1 MREIKFRAWDDITKE
16 MFDDIQNSNVFEGF
30 LNSGSYDI
38 MQFTGLHDKNGKEIY
53 GGDLLKWEHSEHL
66 LEVRWNNIGWDLF
79 SKLFKKFGLPD
90 GSYCSSFNVLG
101 YLRKSKIIGNIYEN
115 PELIKK

>member
-1 MREIKFRAWDDITKE
+1 MQREIKFRAFLQVSQKMITPFRFSIPFNKKGIE
-16 MFDDIQNSNVFEGF
+16 
-30 LNSGSYDI
+30 I

-101 YLRKSKIIGNIYEN
+101 YLRKSKIIGNIYEDS
-115 PELIKK
+115 ELIKK